1 MWAPRRRGI
10 LGRVPISTDLE
21 SRSFEALAGRFGAL
35 SDPIRLRI
43 LAQLAECDELCVC
56 DLLRDSGIAPNLLS
70 YHLGVLRRA
79 GLIAAKR
86 RGRWVDYRLVPAAFA
101 LLREALPG
109 DAG

>member
-1 MWAPRRRGI
+1 M
-10 LGRVPISTDLE
+10 PISTDLE
-21 SRSFEALAGRFGAL
+21 SRSLEALAGGFGAL

-43 LAQLAECDELCVC
+43 LTQLAECDQRCVC

-101 LLREALPG
+101 VLRKALPG

>member
-1 MWAPRRRGI
+1 M
-10 LGRVPISTDLE
+10 PISTDLE
-21 SRSFEALAGRFGAL
+21 SRSLEALAGGFGAL

-43 LAQLAECDELCVC
+43 LTQLAECDQRCVC

-86 RGRWVDYRLVPAAFA
+86 RGRWVDYRLVPEA
-101 LLREALPG
+101 LEALSGSVPGLREG
-109 DAG
+109 